1 MDFTDFM
8 EMGIFHRRR
17 PISRK
22 ISRPWNRV
30 LGWSLMITY
39 TMFQKIH
46 FICTTLANKVCHAD
60 TWSRQQLLYNNRRRK
75 SLFINIWC
83 EVLVIT
89 SDNSIIDLIIII
101 VFLSAVLYFLC
112 VFCFVFCYFVGQGL
126 KWEKEVPVRHIPLL
140 FSFPFSLHP
149 PFPLFPFLFPVSSLT
164 LPSIPFL
171 SPQSAVGL
179 GSIVSSVSEVWGTVL
194 ALKACDNF
202 EPRKHVWWQQ
212 KCFFL

>member
-8 EMGIFHRRR
+8 EMGVFHRRR

-101 VFLSAVLYFLC
+101 VFLSAVLYFFVCFLLC
-112 VFCFVFCYFVGQGL
+112 FLLLCWPGL
-126 KWEKEVPVRHIPLL
+126 EMGKRSTGTTYSPPLL
-140 FSFPFSLHP
+140 LPLLSASPFSSLP
-149 PFPLFPFLFPVSSLT
+149 LPLSCLFPYPSIHPLP
-164 LPSIPFL
+164 LPSI
-171 SPQSAVGL
+171 SC
-179 GSIVSSVSEVWGTVL
+179 GSGEHCKL
-194 ALKACDNF
+194 C
-202 EPRKHVWWQQ
+202 
-212 KCFFL
+212 